1 MKTVVFFMK
10 KYNFIKIFFEKIK
23 HGRFLSQ
30 TPCYNKIE
38 GFNMNSKKYLIV
50 LVLKILENDTDRL
63 NPKTQTEIA
72 NEISRVYPCDRKT
85 VGRNIKFLSQ
95 LGYTIVKTTKGF
107 YMENKRFTMD
117 EIKFVEEAIL
127 SSDKKSE
134 EEKEQIRKKVTT
146 LLNKSY
152 NV

>member
-1 MKTVVFFMK
+1 
-10 KYNFIKIFFEKIK
+10 
-23 HGRFLSQ
+23 
-30 TPCYNKIE
+30 
-38 GFNMNSKKYLIV
+38 MNSKKYLIV

>member
-1 MKTVVFFMK
+1 
-10 KYNFIKIFFEKIK
+10 
-23 HGRFLSQ
+23 
-30 TPCYNKIE
+30 
-38 GFNMNSKKYLIV
+38 
-50 LVLKILENDTDRL
+50 
-63 NPKTQTEIA
+63 
-72 NEISRVYPCDRKT
+72 
-85 VGRNIKFLSQ
+85 
-95 LGYTIVKTTKGF
+95 
-107 YMENKRFTMD
+107 MENKRFTMD